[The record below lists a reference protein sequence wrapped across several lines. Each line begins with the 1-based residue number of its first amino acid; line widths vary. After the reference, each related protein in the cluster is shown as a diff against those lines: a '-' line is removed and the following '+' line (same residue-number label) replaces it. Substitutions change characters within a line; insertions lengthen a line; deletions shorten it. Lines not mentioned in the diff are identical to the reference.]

1 MEHSTPGS
9 CHCFSLY
16 LQLADIMLLP
26 CSTNYYDWSGQVTF
40 LHCSQSRLLLLYCGC
55 GWVTVV
61 LRPISSLSRNYKTA
75 DNRDVSVCC
84 QRARVSLPANTWH
97 LQPRRERERERELS
111 SSLIL
116 SAQDLSDIW
125 PTRSLSL
132 DWRSRPGVSVTTNS
146 GLVVWLEVLTRVEKV
161 PSYLL
166 WITTRGF

>member
-1 MEHSTPGS
+1 MTGLVRLHFFTVPSPG
-9 CHCFSLY
+9 CCYFTVAVAGSLWSSDLSLHY
-16 LQLADIMLLP
+16 LVITRQQITETCL
-26 CSTNYYDWSGQVTF
+26 
-40 LHCSQSRLLLLYCGC
+40 
-55 GWVTVV
+55 
-61 LRPISSLSRNYKTA
+61 
-75 DNRDVSVCC
+75 SVCC

>member
-1 MEHSTPGS
+1 MTGLVRLHFFTVPSPGCCYFTVAVAGS
-9 CHCFSLY
+9 LGSSDLSLHYLVITRQQITETCLSAVREPEFHC
-16 LQLADIMLLP
+16 LLTLGI
-26 CSTNYYDWSGQVTF
+26 CNQG
-40 LHCSQSRLLLLYCGC
+40 
-55 GWVTVV
+55 
-61 LRPISSLSRNYKTA
+61 
-75 DNRDVSVCC
+75 
-84 QRARVSLPANTWH
+84 
-97 LQPRRERERERELS
+97 ERERELS